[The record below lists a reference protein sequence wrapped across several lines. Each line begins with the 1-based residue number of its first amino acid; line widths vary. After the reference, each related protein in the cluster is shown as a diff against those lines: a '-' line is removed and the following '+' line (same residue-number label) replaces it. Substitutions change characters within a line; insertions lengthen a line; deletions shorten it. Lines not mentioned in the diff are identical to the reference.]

1 MSQHNSL
8 LMKFKHVFNAF
19 LNEKLIKICINVSLV
34 IFLPGLLIGVLIAFF
49 FGPES
54 YNIIDNY
61 ISDLGSIRYTPAPFI
76 LDAIAMT
83 TACFL
88 VPVFFYIAKIIIS
101 DTRSTIF
108 DSNIPLY
115 KRIHSVNIILL
126 ALFGLLSLLSGA
138 VGFFGVGL
146 FSEDRTTE
154 LGLHFI
160 FSVIVFAGLA
170 FGALF
175 NGFAILLKLT
185 KTIFP
190 RLLGLYM
197 IVGPITITVLFVF
210 PPITTTRPFLE
221 WMMLF
226 AAFIWLIPGSFC
238 ILRSF
243 NSAKNNDK

>member
-8 LMKFKHVFNAF
+8 FMKINRLFNHF
-19 LNEKLIKICINVSLV
+19 LNKKLIIICIYVNL
-34 IFLPGLLIGVLIAFF
+34 ITFLPGLLIGVLIAYF

-61 ISDLGSIRYTPAPFI
+61 ISDLGSIRYTPTPFI

-88 VPVFFYIAKIIIS
+88 VPIVFYITKVIVS
-101 DTRSTIF
+101 DTKSIIF
-108 DSNIPLY
+108 NSNESIF
-115 KRIHSVNIILL
+115 KRIFYIYIDLH
-126 ALFGLLSLLSGA
+126 AFFGLLSLLSGA
-138 VGFFGVGL
+138 VGLFGVGL

-154 LGLHFI
+154 LGLHFT
-160 FSVIVFAGLA
+160 FSIIVFAGLA

-175 NGFAILLKLT
+175 NGIAILLKLK

-197 IVGPITITVLFVF
+197 MVGPFIASILFLF
-210 PPITTTRPFLE
+210 PPNPLTRPFLE
-221 WMMLF
+221 WMMLI
-226 AAFIWLIPGSFC
+226 AAFLWLIPGSLF
-238 ILRSF
+238 ILKDF
-243 NSAKNNDK
+243 NSI

>member
-1 MSQHNSL
+1 
-8 LMKFKHVFNAF
+8 
-19 LNEKLIKICINVSLV
+19 
-34 IFLPGLLIGVLIAFF
+34 PGLLIGVTIAFF

-61 ISDLGSIRYTPAPFI
+61 ISDLGSIRYTPAPLI
-76 LDAIAMT
+76 LDIIAMT

-88 VPVFFYIAKIIIS
+88 VPVFFYIAKIVVS
-101 DTRSTIF
+101 DTKSIIF
-108 DSNIPLY
+108 DSNESML
-115 KRIHSVNIILL
+115 KRIHCVNINLL
-126 ALFGLLSLLSGA
+126 GIFGFLSLLAGA

-154 LGLHFI
+154 LNLHFT

-175 NGFAILLKLT
+175 NGGAILTKLT
-185 KTIFP
+185 KTTLP

-197 IVGPITITVLFVF
+197 MVVPLIITILFVF
-210 PPITTTRPFLE
+210 PPIGTTRPFLE

-226 AAFIWLIPGSFC
+226 AAFIWLIPSSYF
-238 ILRSF
+238 ILKDFRS
-243 NSAKNNDK
+243 SKTL